1 MVDGKIHRYHQND
14 EVAMAN
20 LIVPELT
27 LYDRDTARS
36 IIKNIFQASA
46 DIFPDYENN
55 RLTVCLHHT
64 NNRKTDI
71 VVQFLM
77 DQLNKTQCIF
87 PESELNFFY
96 EFVS

>member
-1 MVDGKIHRYHQND
+1 
-14 EVAMAN
+14 MAN

-46 DIFPDYENN
+46 DIFPDYENK

-71 VVQFLM
+71 IVQFLM
-77 DQLNKTQCIF
+77 DQLNKTQCTF
-87 PESELNFFY
+87 PSSELEIFY
-96 EFVS
+96 KFVS